1 MANTCRSG
9 LDPSVASRSNLR
21 QLLQSPP
28 QLDSLIRIA
37 EQGLTDVLDKSEF
50 VYNSAD
56 MPLFRPRVRVLVA
69 EDYQAM
75 RERVVSV
82 LAHDCDVIGAVG
94 DGQSLVEA
102 ACSLQ
107 PDLVVVD
114 VSMPIMG
121 GIAAATRLRELGST
135 ARIVFLTVHEDP
147 DCIRACLAAGGL
159 GYVIK
164 SRLAG
169 DLLTAIDNVMAGRP
183 YISPCLAP
191 SYPVP
196 GAAGNS

>member
-1 MANTCRSG
+1 M
-9 LDPSVASRSNLR
+9 LR
-21 QLLQSPP
+21 
-28 QLDSLIRIA
+28 
-37 EQGLTDVLDKSEF
+37 EKEV
-50 VYNSAD
+50 VYNSVN
-56 MPLFRPRVRVLVA
+56 MPLCRPRVRVLIA

-82 LAHDCDVIGAVG
+82 LANECDVIGAVA

-102 ACSLQ
+102 ACTLH

-121 GIAAATRLRELGST
+121 GIAAANKLRELGST

-169 DLLTAIDNVMAGRP
+169 DLLTAIDNAMAGRP
-183 YISPCLAP
+183 FLSPCLAP
-191 SYPVP
+191 CYPISEP
-196 GAAGNS
+196 AGNS